1 MCIKSFTERID
12 KKRILR
18 VHRKIL
24 YGGLDWS
31 RTSDLGLR
39 SPLLYP
45 TELPGRLEST
55 RNISNFCGFVNRCYD
70 RLHMKQQIFVIHGGD
85 AFETYEQYIERLRS
99 IDLDLSRATFKGWKQ
114 SLPDVLGDDFEV
126 IQPRMPNA
134 NNAKY
139 LEWKIWFEKH
149 IPFIQDDVI
158 LIGHSLGGIFLAK
171 YLAEET
177 FPKRIRATLLVAP
190 PFDTSKQTVADF
202 ALKLPLKRL
211 EEQAGKIH
219 LFQSKDDDIV
229 PYANAESYLREL
241 PNTHFISFDD
251 RGHFHAAEF
260 PELVEV
266 IKNNC

>member
-1 MCIKSFTERID
+1 
-12 KKRILR
+12 
-18 VHRKIL
+18 
-24 YGGLDWS
+24 
-31 RTSDLGLR
+31 
-39 SPLLYP
+39 
-45 TELPGRLEST
+45 
-55 RNISNFCGFVNRCYD
+55 
-70 RLHMKQQIFVIHGGD
+70 MKQQILAIHGGD

-149 IPFIQDDVI
+149 IPFIRDNVI

-171 YLAEET
+171 YLSEESLS
-177 FPKRIRATLLVAP
+177 KKVRATLLVAA
-190 PFDTSKQTVADF
+190 PFNTATQHPLADF
-202 ALKLPLKRL
+202 NLLVSFEKFKK
-211 EEQAGKIH
+211 QAGEVY

-229 PYANAESYLREL
+229 PYSNVESYLREL
-241 PNTHFISFDD
+241 PNAHLMTFED
-251 RGHFHAAEF
+251 RGHFHAEAF
-260 PELVEV
+260 PELIDV